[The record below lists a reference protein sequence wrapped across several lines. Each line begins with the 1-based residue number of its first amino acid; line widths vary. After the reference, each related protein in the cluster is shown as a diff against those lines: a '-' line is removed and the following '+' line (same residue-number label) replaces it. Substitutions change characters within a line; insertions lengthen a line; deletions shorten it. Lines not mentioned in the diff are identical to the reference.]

1 MPSSDGGACNEQSA
15 RAATL
20 LKTVFIEALFR
31 NGQLDDILR
40 EADTEAAIRYEDGL
54 AASISEGDELLD
66 AAMRNGE
73 LVSLFDQLA
82 HQPAHPP
89 AQLQHVAALRHLAR
103 HRHVLHRTKPCQKN
117 SAAYRPSHEGV
128 MEIKF
133 RTMPASLA
141 SSD

>member
-1 MPSSDGGACNEQSA
+1 MHTAGAACLRRTAERAIREGGD
-15 RAATL
+15 
-20 LKTVFIEALFR
+20 FIEALFR

-103 HRHVLHRTKPCQKN
+103 HRHVLHRTKPSLKN

>member
-1 MPSSDGGACNEQSA
+1 MQTAIREGGD
-15 RAATL
+15 
-20 LKTVFIEALFR
+20 FIEALFR

-66 AAMRNGE
+66 AAIRNGE

-89 AQLQHVAALRHLAR
+89 A
-103 HRHVLHRTKPCQKN
+103 
-117 SAAYRPSHEGV
+117 
-128 MEIKF
+128 
-133 RTMPASLA
+133 
-141 SSD
+141 